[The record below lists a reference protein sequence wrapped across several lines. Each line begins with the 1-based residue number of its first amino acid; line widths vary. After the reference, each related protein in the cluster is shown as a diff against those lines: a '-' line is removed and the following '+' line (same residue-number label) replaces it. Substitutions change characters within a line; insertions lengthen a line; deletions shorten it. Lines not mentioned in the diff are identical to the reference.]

1 MIAKKNQDV
10 IYGIRKDGRVVDN
23 FGREIKGFEN
33 MKEIDVTTI
42 DAILVGLTHNNKMI
56 VGEGADENF
65 YTLEREYNKDY

>member
-1 MIAKKNQDV
+1 
-10 IYGIRKDGRVVDN
+10 
-23 FGREIKGFEN
+23 

>member
-1 MIAKKNQDV
+1 MQKNQDV